1 MMPKRTFGVGLLCAL
16 VLLAPS
22 ARADDVPNFRKK
34 GDPEK
39 KWVSEVCVAI
49 IKAART
55 SARNPALVRYE
66 VKEPRPGRTEL
77 HIKGSFRGRVSN
89 FDYTADIVVHVDSRE
104 KGAWEV
110 LRIEYDDNSKNV
122 VGPNRKNLE
131 RLVRKF
137 NGE

>member
-1 MMPKRTFGVGLLCAL
+1 MRLKRTFGVALLCCAL
-16 VLLAPS
+16 LLAPS
-22 ARADDVPNFRKK
+22 VRGDDVPNFRRK
-34 GDPEK
+34 GDLEK
-39 KWVSEVCVAI
+39 KWVSQVCVAI

-55 SARNPALVRYE
+55 SARNPALQRYE
-66 VKEPRPGRTEL
+66 LKEPRPGRTDL

-89 FDYTADIVVHVDSRE
+89 IEYTADIVVHIDSRDRN
-104 KGAWEV
+104 AWEV

-122 VGPNRKNLE
+122 VGPNRKNLD